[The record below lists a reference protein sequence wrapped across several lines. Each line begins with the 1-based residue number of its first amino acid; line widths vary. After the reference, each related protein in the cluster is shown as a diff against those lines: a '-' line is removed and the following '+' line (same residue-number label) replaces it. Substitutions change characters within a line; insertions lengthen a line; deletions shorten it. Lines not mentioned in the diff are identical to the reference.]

1 MNIHHH
7 DHLCFHPFPL
17 FGYIFFILSFS
28 SGGLED
34 GSTSSS
40 TTNFQLSMGGSSSF
54 TPKTPTSSGP
64 LCWRKPTPS
73 LDQCDLAIF
82 CGGGGAGLLTSPVC
96 CRVCG
101 SYADMNAGTPAEA
114 LVDFTGGVHI
124 CVQLSD
130 PPSNLWELM
139 CRAGEASSLMGCGT
153 DGVKKHSAHET
164 SMLKHVKRTK
174 V

>member
-1 MNIHHH
+1 MDRRRHRRQTSNYRRAA
-7 DHLCFHPFPL
+7 HLRSLQKPQRVL
-17 FGYIFFILSFS
+17 GRSAGESLRQVW
-28 SGGLED
+28 
-34 GSTSSS
+34 TSR
-40 TTNFQLSMGGSSSF
+40 
-54 TPKTPTSSGP
+54 
-64 LCWRKPTPS
+64 LCDS
-73 LDQCDLAIF
+73 AIF